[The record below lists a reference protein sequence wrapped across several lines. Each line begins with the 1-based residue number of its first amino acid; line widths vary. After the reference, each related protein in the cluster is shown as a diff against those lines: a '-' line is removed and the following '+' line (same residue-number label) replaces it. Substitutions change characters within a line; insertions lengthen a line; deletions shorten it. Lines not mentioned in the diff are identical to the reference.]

1 MINWLGLI
9 NLIIP
14 FIVLIT
20 GLKSGVFF
28 LVTGVGTQIIITSVF
43 LILSKLLKTKNFL
56 CIKFLNFY

>member
-20 GLKSGVFF
+20 GLKSGVLF

-56 CIKFLNFY
+56 FINF